1 MSEARS
7 PAVRESLRIA
17 AVPWVAARVLVATG
31 WVIAA
36 NLVGSRFVE
45 GRPEQLRQ
53 GLFMWDGS
61 WYRDLATF
69 GYHSAPR
76 EAFRFFPLL
85 PWLGRVMGA
94 LPLVPTSWVVVG
106 IANAGALAA
115 GVLIHRL
122 TWLET
127 GDARTA
133 QRAVWM
139 LALFPG
145 AFTMAFAYAEG
156 LFVALAL
163 GVFLALRRGRFG
175 VAAAL
180 GLLAALCRPTG
191 VLLVF
196 PAAVEVAR
204 SWKSKSWK
212 PSRQRVAG
220 LAAVLA
226 PAVGGAL
233 VLLHSSLVGTAWDDP
248 VQAQRELRHATVF
261 PLVRIARALAD
272 LFGPERSGDG
282 LHAFAAVGLVV
293 ALVLCARWLP
303 ASSTAY
309 VGAATLLFLS
319 ADNLNSLERYALNT
333 VPVVIVAALL
343 GRRRWVEW
351 SMFAVMGGAFIGL
364 TTASLLGAYVP

>member
-1 MSEARS
+1 MPAR
-7 PAVRESLRIA
+7 
-17 AVPWVAARVLVATG
+17 
-31 WVIAA
+31 
-36 NLVGSRFVE
+36 
-45 GRPEQLRQ
+45 
-53 GLFMWDGS
+53 
-61 WYRDLATF
+61 
-69 GYHSAPR
+69 HS
-76 EAFRFFPLL
+76 
-85 PWLGRVMGA
+85 
-94 LPLVPTSWVVVG
+94 
-106 IANAGALAA
+106 
-115 GVLIHRL
+115 
-122 TWLET
+122 
-127 GDARTA
+127 
-133 QRAVWM
+133 AVWM

-156 LFVALAL
+156 LFIALAL

-175 VAAAL
+175 LAAAL

-204 SWKSKSWK
+204 SWKRS
-212 PSRQRVAG
+212 PQRLAG

-233 VLLHSSLVGTAWDDP
+233 VLLHSRLVGKAWDDP

-261 PLVRIARALAD
+261 PLVRIARALGD
-272 LFGPERSGDG
+272 LFGPGRSGDG

-319 ADNLNSLERYALNT
+319 ADNLNSLERYTLNA

-351 SMFAVMGGAFIGL
+351 SIFAVMGGAFIGL

>member
-1 MSEARS
+1 MSEARL
-7 PAVRESLRIA
+7 PAVRDSLRVA
-17 AVPWVAARVLVATG
+17 AVPWLAARVLVAAG

-36 NLVGSRFVE
+36 NLVGTRFVE
-45 GRPEQLRQ
+45 GRPERLRQ

-61 WYRDLATF
+61 WYRDLAIY

-76 EAFRFFPLL
+76 EALRFFPLF
-85 PWLGRVMGA
+85 PWLGRIVGA

-106 IANAGALAA
+106 IANAGALVA

-122 TWLET
+122 TLLET
-127 GDARTA
+127 GDIRTA
-133 QRAVWM
+133 RRAVWM

-145 AFTMAFAYAEG
+145 AFTMVFAYAEG
-156 LFVALAL
+156 LFLTLAL

-175 VAAAL
+175 LAAAL

-196 PAAVEVAR
+196 PAVVELTR
-204 SWKSKSWK
+204 SWRAIR
-212 PSRQRVAG
+212 SRVVG
-220 LAAVLA
+220 VAAVLA
-226 PAVGGAL
+226 PAVGGGL
-233 VLLHSSLVGTAWDDP
+233 VLIHSRLVGKAWDDP

-261 PLVRIARALAD
+261 PLVRIARAVGD

-309 VGAATLLFLS
+309 VGTAALLFLS
-319 ADNLNSLERYALNT
+319 ADNLNSLERYTLNA
-333 VPVVIVAALL
+333 VPVVIVVAILC
-343 GRRRWVEW
+343 RRRWLEW
-351 SMFAVMGGAFIGL
+351 SMFAVMGGVFIGL

>member
-1 MSEARS
+1 MSTVMSTERL
-7 PAVRESLRIA
+7 PAVRESLRVA
-17 AVPWVAARVLVATG
+17 ALPWVTARVLVAVG
-31 WVIAA
+31 WVIAE
-36 NLVGSRFVE
+36 NLVGTRFVE

-61 WYRDLATF
+61 WYRDLAMF

-76 EAFRFFPLL
+76 EALRFFPLF
-85 PWLGRVMGA
+85 PWFGRIIGA
-94 LPLVPTSWVVVG
+94 LPLLPTSWAVVG
-106 IANAGALAA
+106 IANAGALVA

-145 AFTMAFAYAEG
+145 AFTMVFAYAEG
-156 LFVALAL
+156 LFLALAL
-163 GVFLALRRGRFG
+163 GVFVALRRGRFG
-175 VAAAL
+175 LAAAL

-196 PAAVEVAR
+196 PAAIELGR
-204 SWKSKSWK
+204 SWKT
-212 PSRQRVAG
+212 RRARVAG

-226 PAVGGAL
+226 PVVGGAL
-233 VLLHSSLVGTAWDDP
+233 VLLHSRLVGKAWDDP
-248 VQAQRELRHATVF
+248 VKAQREVRHSTVF
-261 PLVRIARALAD
+261 PIVRLARALGD
-272 LFGPERSGDG
+272 LFGPGRSGDG

-309 VGAATLLFLS
+309 VGAAALLFLS
-319 ADNLNSLERYALNT
+319 ADNLNSLERYTLNA
-333 VPVVIVAALL
+333 VPVVIVAAIL

>member
-1 MSEARS
+1 MSPVNRAES
-7 PAVRESLRIA
+7 LPAVRESLRVA
-17 AVPWVAARVLVATG
+17 AVPWLAARVLVAVG

-36 NLVGSRFVE
+36 NLVGTRFVD

-61 WYRDLATF
+61 WYRDLAIY

-76 EAFRFFPLL
+76 EALRFFPLF
-85 PWLGRVMGA
+85 PWLGRIIGA
-94 LPLVPTSWVVVG
+94 LPLVPTSWVIVG
-106 IANAGALAA
+106 IANVAALVA

-127 GDARTA
+127 GDVRTA

-145 AFTMAFAYAEG
+145 AFTMVFAYAEG
-156 LFVALAL
+156 LFIALAL

-175 VAAAL
+175 LAAVL

-196 PAAVEVAR
+196 PAAVEMAR
-204 SWKSKSWK
+204 SWKTNR
-212 PSRQRVAG
+212 SRVLG
-220 LAAVLA
+220 LAAVIA

-233 VLLHSSLVGTAWDDP
+233 VLLHSRLVGRAWDDP
-248 VQAQRELRHATVF
+248 IEVQRQLRYATVF
-261 PLVRIARALAD
+261 PVVRIARAVGD

-309 VGAATLLFLS
+309 VGAAALLFLS
-319 ADNLNSLERYALNT
+319 ADNLNSLERYTLNAA
-333 VPVVIVAALL
+333 PVVIVAAILA
-343 GRRRWVEW
+343 RRRWVEW
-351 SMFAVMGGAFIGL
+351 SMFAVMGAAFIGL

>member
-1 MSEARS
+1 MSEKNL
-7 PAVRESLRIA
+7 PAVRESLRVAI
-17 AVPWVAARVLVATG
+17 VPWVVARVLVATG
-31 WVIAA
+31 WIIAA

-45 GRPEQLRQ
+45 GRPEQLHQ

-61 WYRDLATF
+61 WYRDLATY

-85 PWLGRVMGA
+85 PWLGRGIGA

-106 IANAGALAA
+106 IVNGGALVA

-122 TWLET
+122 TWFET

-139 LALFPG
+139 LALFPA
-145 AFTMAFAYAEG
+145 AFSMVFAYAEG
-156 LFVALAL
+156 LFIALAL
-163 GVFLALRRGRFG
+163 GVFFALRRGRFG
-175 VAAAL
+175 LAAAL

-191 VLLVF
+191 VLLVL

-204 SWKSKSWK
+204 SWKRIE
-212 PSRQRVAG
+212 PRIAG
-220 LAAVLA
+220 VAAVLA
-226 PAVGGAL
+226 PALGGAL
-233 VLLHSSLVGTAWDDP
+233 VLLHSRLVGQAWDDP
-248 VQAQRELRHATVF
+248 VQAQRELRHGTVF
-261 PLVRIARALAD
+261 PLVRIARAVGD
-272 LFGPERSGDG
+272 LFGSERFGDG

-319 ADNLNSLERYALNT
+319 ADNLNSLERYALNA
-333 VPVVIVAALL
+333 VPVVIVAAIL

-351 SMFAVMGGAFIGL
+351 SMLAVMGGAFIGL

>member
-1 MSEARS
+1 MSVARL
-7 PAVRESLRIA
+7 PTVRESLRVA
-17 AVPWVAARVLVATG
+17 AVPWVAARLLVATG

-36 NLVGSRFVE
+36 NLVGTRFVE
-45 GRPEQLRQ
+45 GRPEQLNQ

-61 WYRDLATF
+61 WYRDLAIY

-76 EAFRFFPLL
+76 EAFRFFPLF
-85 PWLGRVMGA
+85 PWLGRGIGG
-94 LPLVPTSWVVVG
+94 LPILPTSWAVVA
-106 IANAGALAA
+106 IANGGALVA
-115 GVLIHRL
+115 GIVIHRL
-122 TWLET
+122 TWFET

-133 QRAVWM
+133 RRAVWM

-145 AFTMAFAYAEG
+145 AFTMVFAYAEG
-156 LFVALAL
+156 LFIALAL

-175 VAAAL
+175 LAAAL
-180 GLLAALCRPTG
+180 GLFAALCRPTG

-204 SWKSKSWK
+204 SW
-212 PSRQRVAG
+212 SRAGQQRVAG
-220 LAAVLA
+220 MAAVLA

-233 VLLHSSLVGTAWDDP
+233 VLLHSRIVGKAWDDP
-248 VQAQRELRHATVF
+248 IQAQTELRHGTVF
-261 PLVRIARALAD
+261 PLVRIARALGD
-272 LFGPERSGDG
+272 LFGPERSGAG
-282 LHAFAAVGLVV
+282 LHAFAAVGLVI

-309 VGAATLLFLS
+309 IGAATLLFLS
-319 ADNLNSLERYALNT
+319 ADNLNSLERYALNA
-333 VPVVIVAALL
+333 VPVVMVAALL

-351 SMFAVMGGAFIGL
+351 SIFAVMGGAFIGL